1 MQENRAHLIVIGF
14 GDIEEEDRQGLNKM
28 IKATND
34 GSILMN
40 PNTLKIKEL
49 FAEISNYKFTATP
62 LILETFN

>member
-1 MQENRAHLIVIGF
+1 MISF
-14 GDIEEEDRQGLNKM
+14 GNISEEDKQGFNRL

-34 GSILMN
+34 GSFLVN
-40 PNTLKIKEL
+40 PNYQKIKEL